1 MLLRWVELRDFRN
14 HAHTKLKP
22 IPEGLLVAVGAN
34 GEGKTNL
41 LEGMHFLYALQSPRA
56 SASEP
61 LVRHGASSGFV
72 RGEFQTRDGKLL
84 VEAEVKTKGAN
95 KVQVNR
101 SPVRRRRDLRKQVRS
116 VLFGPFD
123 LPVITGDPSRRRG
136 FMDEAVVALVPAS
149 DTLTAT
155 YEKVVRQ
162 RNRLLKEHD
171 GRGAPRDLPTW
182 DEQLVETGTA
192 VIEARA
198 AAVGAVAEAASAGF
212 DDVAGY
218 PLLVRYAPNVPAEG
232 DIPENFRERLAER
245 RVDELQRRASL
256 VGPHRDDLE
265 LAVRDLGARGFASHG
280 ETWVAALSLRLA
292 VADAVETAIGEPPV
306 VIADDPYSALDPS
319 RRDHVAA
326 RLAARGGQVVISVAD
341 DADVPKQATQ
351 VWDVRAGGVK
361 VRG

>member
-72 RGEFQTRDGKLL
+72 RGEFQTRDGKVL

-149 DTLTAT
+149 DTLTST

-171 GRGAPRDLPTW
+171 GRGAPKDLPTW

-198 AAVGAVAEAASAGF
+198 AAAGALADAASTAF
-212 DDVAGY
+212 DDVAGH
-218 PLLVRYAPNVPAEG
+218 PLLVPSAPTVPAEG
-232 DIPENFRERLAER
+232 DIPRTSG
-245 RVDELQRRASL
+245 RAS
-256 VGPHRDDLE
+256 RS
-265 LAVRDLGARGFASHG
+265 GAPMSFSGGRPSSGRTETTWSSPSGTSAPGHSRATGRPGWPPCRSASP
-280 ETWVAALSLRLA
+280 WPMR
-292 VADAVETAIGEPPV
+292 
-306 VIADDPYSALDPS
+306 S
-319 RRDHVAA
+319 RR
-326 RLAARGGQVVISVAD
+326 RSESRRS
-341 DADVPKQATQ
+341 
-351 VWDVRAGGVK
+351 
-361 VRG
+361 